1 MIKAGFFSAT
11 KTLRRILASSGSR
24 DIISRR
30 SSWAGFRIMVA
41 WSFWASFALIWNRNK
56 PAKTT
61 WSVTWFS
68 NGQFSKTNTPLKK
81 TQIPPSL
88 LPVYVPGPAGT
99 GTPLSGQLV
108 PEQLIFGELWSP
120 VEMFALYSLQL
131 YLHSSEPEKP
141 EPSPS
146 ENTGRQNN
154 TTRLSTY
161 KCIVSV

>member
-30 SSWAGFRIMVA
+30 SSWAGFRIMAA

-81 TQIPPSL
+81 TQIPP
-88 LPVYVPGPAGT
+88 LPTPCVHTRSSRDWDTPFRAVGT
-99 GTPLSGQLV
+99 GAAGFWGTVKSGGDVCPVLSATLSSFFRTRETRAFSIWEHRTT
-108 PEQLIFGELWSP
+108 EQ
-120 VEMFALYSLQL
+120 YHQ
-131 YLHSSEPEKP
+131 
-141 EPSPS
+141 
-146 ENTGRQNN
+146 T
-154 TTRLSTY
+154 
-161 KCIVSV
+161 